1 MELGV
6 GFSVGETP
14 IPRPRTPRIVIVAT
28 LKGTDAQ
35 RGQLNTSQDLN
46 ELIASIAPVI
56 DLDIDL
62 SPVGVPE
69 PLTVRLN
76 PRSLGDLK
84 PAAVVA
90 QVPVLAALS
99 ELSQRL
105 HESASAP
112 VEPDERVTSALARC
126 RQRPEL
132 GALPARWEK
141 AWSDAA
147 SGSADQR
154 QAAAEEE
161 DERADRVDRILGLI
175 AGQASWRAT
184 TSASGTEGRSPSPVD
199 SGRLGV
205 RGEVD
210 TTLTAILDGILHHA
224 DFMAFESTLRGL
236 SFLCSRVRHG
246 LDVTVADQRNDAAGE
261 RLRAELESAAAFDLA
276 LIDVPIQHNAA
287 DLEQLR
293 GIAEAAETARV
304 PTIVGLANDFL
315 DTPKGWPRSLRMLM
329 ESPALLGWN
338 ALREK
343 ACARWVVATFDP
355 FLLRLPH
362 RPIPQAP
369 GYRESARVGNLP
381 WGQAGWLLLE
391 RIVAA
396 SLAHEWP
403 VGFEGTVA
411 GCVEG
416 LDMVDFDGIQTP
428 LRYPLTAEQV
438 EDLADLGILAPAY
451 EPNRDRVYLLKV
463 PTLIATPPLS
473 NAAQDRSARR
483 MARLDFQLLTAHL
496 VRLITALRL
505 ELEVV
510 ETDADKAVWL
520 RDRLSSAIAGIRAEV
535 EVESDG
541 VSAEVTVRF
550 KDHGLEYA
558 PVSLQVHL

>member
-1 MELGV
+1 MELGF

-14 IPRPRTPRIVIVAT
+14 IPRPRTPRIVIVAR
-28 LKGTDAQ
+28 LKGTAAR
-35 RGQLNTSQDLN
+35 RGQLNTSQDLD
-46 ELIASIAPVI
+46 ELIASIAPAI
-56 DLDIDL
+56 DLVIDL

-69 PLTVRLN
+69 PLGVRLN

-84 PAAVVA
+84 LAAVVA

-99 ELSQRL
+99 ELSQCL

-112 VEPDERVTSALARC
+112 VEPDEPVASALARC

-154 QAAAEEE
+154 QAAAEE
-161 DERADRVDRILGLI
+161 DEGADRLDRILGLI
-175 AGQASWRAT
+175 AGQASRRAT
-184 TSASGTEGRSPSPVD
+184 TSASGTEDRSPSPVD
-199 SGRLGV
+199 SGRPGV
-205 RGEVD
+205 RAEVD
-210 TTLTAILDGILHHA
+210 TTLAAILDGILHHA

-246 LDVTVADQRNDAAGE
+246 LDVTVADQRDDAAGE

-304 PTIVGLANDFL
+304 PTIVGLVNDFL

-343 ACARWVVATFDP
+343 ACVRWVVATFDP

-362 RPIPQAP
+362 RPVPQAP
-369 GYRESARVGNLP
+369 GYRESARAGNLP

-403 VGFEGTVA
+403 VGFEGKVA

-463 PTLIATPPLS
+463 PTLIATPRLS
-473 NAAQDRSARR
+473 SAAQDRSARR

-520 RDRLSSAIAGIRAEV
+520 RERLSSAIAGIRAEV

-550 KDHGLEYA
+550 QDHGLEYA